1 MLHCL
6 NSESTM
12 SVAKLVPLLDVDD
25 ETDKR
30 PMLRIYPDCPIVI
43 GRNDVNTMIELQ
55 HVSRE
60 LLRLEWRA
68 ETLYAA
74 PLKTDHNVRVGDKPL
89 AGETALNHGDVLS
102 LWKETYSYQ
111 VRYSEVATSSSELSP
126 AAKRKLTDHVACPI
140 CMELLVSAMI
150 LVPCGHRFCK
160 QCCEAAE
167 CASCRTV
174 VQSRIKDRCLDG
186 LVLELVQER
195 CLDADDS
202 AVYLKRIGKEVGIL
216 LARGAVC

>member
-1 MLHCL
+1 
-6 NSESTM
+6 M

-30 PMLRIYPDCPIVI
+30 PILRINPDCPIVI
-43 GRNDVNTMIELQ
+43 GRNDVNTMIELK

-60 LLRLEWRA
+60 LLRLEWRN

-74 PLKTDHNVRVGDKPL
+74 PLKAEHCVRLGNIPL
-89 AGETALNHGDVLS
+89 TEETALSHGDVLS
-102 LWKETYSYQ
+102 LWKNSYTYQ
-111 VRYSEVATSSSELSP
+111 VRYSEVATSSSELSS

-150 LVPCGHRFCK
+150 LVPCGHRFCI

-202 AVYLKRIGKEVGIL
+202 AVYLKRIGREVRITL
-216 LARGAVC
+216 RMGALCYG